1 MLSMCHAAL
10 FITSVAALLATFK
23 ANTGAEN
30 LPGTLKNIS
39 EDVET
44 YFNHTKDSFQTVLV
58 DNAEIIETEWIRNL
72 VDDPEN
78 SLIAKLE
85 NLERLYNTSTEHI
98 NALLSLCNVQET
110 CSDFL
115 ERKDDIERYL
125 VIDIGKIISF
135 RRNLEAFVMNNETET
150 NTKPLTKKLH
160 TINKEIQDKLSSIQS
175 LLENLTNTILTN
187 SSSYQKYLY
196 YV

>member
-1 MLSMCHAAL
+1 MCHAAL

-58 DNAEIIETEWIRNL
+58 DNAEIIETELIRNL

-78 SLIAKLE
+78 SLIAKLG
-85 NLERLYNTSTEHI
+85 NLEMLYNTSTEHI
-98 NALLSLCNVQET
+98 NLLLSLCNKHET

-115 ERKDDIERYL
+115 ESKDDIERYL
-125 VIDIGKIISF
+125 AIDIG
-135 RRNLEAFVMNNETET
+135 
-150 NTKPLTKKLH
+150 
-160 TINKEIQDKLSSIQS
+160 
-175 LLENLTNTILTN
+175 
-187 SSSYQKYLY
+187 
-196 YV
+196 